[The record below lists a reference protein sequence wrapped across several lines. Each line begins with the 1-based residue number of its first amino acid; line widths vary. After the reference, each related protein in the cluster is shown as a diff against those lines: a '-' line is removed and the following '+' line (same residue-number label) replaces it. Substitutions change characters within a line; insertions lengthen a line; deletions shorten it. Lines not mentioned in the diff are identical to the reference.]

1 MGIRKNVVAA
11 AAVVLGAMSATA
23 ANAEM
28 VYGFG
33 NVSIN
38 YLDWSKGT
46 QNRTADNAAKK
57 DFFFLEVEGGAGFN
71 WGEVYGFFDVENP
84 TNDTK
89 EKDGSKNL
97 RTAAKGTTHIYLGDT
112 NFTLYGHIYDFRD
125 DGYRSREQDRIVG
138 LGYRYA
144 NDSGFWIKPFIGPA
158 WVKSHAYNGR
168 NGYMMGWVA
177 GYNFNLGGE
186 KFSVSNWHEM
196 TFDRDEDYLEENYVG
211 KSAGKVGQNGAVALW
226 WHPIEKITAG
236 VQYRYSKNKLGT
248 PDAYQNAMIYT
259 LKYNF

>member
-89 EKDGSKNL
+89 ENDGSKNL

-112 NFTLYGHIYDFRD
+112 NFTLYGHIYD
-125 DGYRSREQDRIVG
+125 Y
-138 LGYRYA
+138 
-144 NDSGFWIKPFIGPA
+144 P
-158 WVKSHAYNGR
+158 
-168 NGYMMGWVA
+168 
-177 GYNFNLGGE
+177 
-186 KFSVSNWHEM
+186 
-196 TFDRDEDYLEENYVG
+196 
-211 KSAGKVGQNGAVALW
+211 
-226 WHPIEKITAG
+226 
-236 VQYRYSKNKLGT
+236 
-248 PDAYQNAMIYT
+248 
-259 LKYNF
+259 